1 MGFSFKKLPISRW
14 LTRRKI
20 RLASVFVLMI
30 SLTLACT
37 QLSEQRTTTTA
48 PQLLTD
54 PFLQLPTNSSVRVV
68 WFTEFAGS
76 KHTVA
81 WGDNFNQTAVATT
94 TKLSRIREDQNSR
107 VGNQTKNG
115 QIYQQ
120 PVKRDIWRHEAEV
133 VGLTPGK
140 RVPYRVTSVREDGQ
154 SVSSNAFTLAS
165 TPTPGTPLKILL
177 TSDHQLKAMTAANLQ
192 KVVETVGRVDGVWL
206 AGDLVD
212 IPDRASEWFD
222 DNRGNAFFAS
232 LQGRAQY
239 KLEKNGIKKIYTGGE
254 IIQNA
259 PLFPSIGNHE
269 VMGRFGKSG
278 SLGEEFNDAI
288 PRAVALKLYG
298 QESLKDNSYN
308 TDTYEEIFTLPQ
320 SQEGGETYY
329 AVSFGDVR
337 LVVLYATN
345 MWRTPNLDAE
355 ARGKYRE
362 RDQDLNNPEKWG
374 YGQLIFEP
382 ITKGSTQYNWLVQ
395 ELNSPEFK
403 QAKYKVVMFHHPAH
417 SLGDN
422 IVPVYTDPI
431 QTIERD
437 ANNNIKAVRY
447 EYPLEADYLVRDV
460 EPLLESASVQL
471 VFYGHSHVWN
481 RFRSQSGTNFLET
494 SNVGN
499 TYGAYWSEKKRNVP
513 IGYQEDYP
521 EVGDPHG
528 LKPIIPTI
536 APLQSED
543 GKPIPYITSSDITV
557 FSIFDTETGTVSSY
571 LFDTSQPKSKVVK
584 FDEFQISKK

>member
-1 MGFSFKKLPISRW
+1 
-14 LTRRKI
+14 
-20 RLASVFVLMI
+20 MI

-37 QLSEQRTTTTA
+37 QLSEQRTTTPA

-81 WGDNFNQTAVATT
+81 WDDNFNQTAIATT

-107 VGNQTKNG
+107 VGNQTEDG
-115 QIYQQ
+115 QIYKQ
-120 PVKRDIWRHEAEV
+120 PVKRDVWRHEAEV

-154 SVSSNAFTLAS
+154 TVSSNAFTLEP

-206 AGDLVD
+206 AGDLID

-222 DNRGNAFFAS
+222 DNRGNAFFPS
-232 LQGRAQY
+232 LQGRARY
-239 KLEKNGIKKIYTGGE
+239 ELEKNGIKKIYTGGE
-254 IIQNA
+254 IIQHA
-259 PLFPSIGNHE
+259 PLFSSLGNHE

-278 SLGEEFNDAI
+278 SLGEEFYDAI
-288 PRAVALKLYG
+288 PRAAALKLYG
-298 QESLKDNSYN
+298 QKSLKDNSYN

-320 SQEGGETYY
+320 SPEGGETYY

-345 MWRTPNLDAE
+345 IWRTPNLDAE

-362 RDQDLNNPEKWG
+362 RNQDFNNPEKWG

-382 ITKGSTQYNWLVQ
+382 IARGSKQYNWLVQ

-422 IVPVYTDPI
+422 IVPAYTNPV

-437 ANNNIKAVRY
+437 ANNNIRAVRY
-447 EYPLEADYLVRDV
+447 EYPLQADYIVRDV
-460 EPLLESASVQL
+460 EPLLESANVQL

-481 RFRSQSGTNFLET
+481 RFRNQSGMNFLET

-499 TYGAYWSEKKRNVP
+499 TYGAYLNDKKRNVP
-513 IGYQEDYP
+513 VGYKENYP
-521 EVGDPHG
+521 ELGDPYG
-528 LKPIIPTI
+528 LEPIVPTI
-536 APLQSED
+536 APLQGED
-543 GKPIPYITSSDITV
+543 GKPMPYITSNDITI
-557 FSIFDTETGTVSSY
+557 FSIFDTTTGTVSSY
-571 LFDTSQPKSKVVK
+571 RFDTSQPESKVVK
-584 FDEFQISKK
+584 FDEFQINSRAK

>member
-1 MGFSFKKLPISRW
+1 
-14 LTRRKI
+14 
-20 RLASVFVLMI
+20 
-30 SLTLACT
+30 
-37 QLSEQRTTTTA
+37 
-48 PQLLTD
+48 
-54 PFLQLPTNSSVRVV
+54 V

-81 WGDNFNQTAVATT
+81 WGDNFNQAAVATT
-94 TKLSRIREDQNSR
+94 TKLSHIREDQNSR
-107 VGNQTKNG
+107 VGNQTENG
-115 QIYQQ
+115 QIYKQ

-133 VGLTPGK
+133 VGLKPGQ
-140 RVPYRVTSVREDGQ
+140 RVPYRVTSIREDGQ
-154 SVSSNAFTLAS
+154 IVSSNAFTLAP

-177 TSDHQLKAMTAANLQ
+177 TSDHQLKAMTAANMQ
-192 KVVETVGRVDGVWL
+192 KVVETMGRVDGVWL
-206 AGDLVD
+206 AGDLID

-222 DNRGNAFFAS
+222 DNRGNAYFPS
-232 LQGRAQY
+232 LQGRARY
-239 KLEKNGIKKIYTGGE
+239 ELEKNGIKKTYTGGE
-254 IIQNA
+254 IIQHA

-298 QESLKDNSYN
+298 QESLKNNSYN

-320 SQEGGETYY
+320 SPEGGETYY
-329 AVSFGDVR
+329 AVTFGDVR

-362 RDQDLNNPEKWG
+362 RDQDFKNPEKWG

-382 ITKGSTQYNWLVQ
+382 IAKGSKQYNWLVQ

-403 QAKYKVVMFHHPAH
+403 QAKYKIVMFHHPAH

-422 IVPVYTDPI
+422 IVPVYTDPVQI
-431 QTIERD
+431 IERD
-437 ANNNIKAVRY
+437 ASNNIKAVRY
-447 EYPLEADYLVRDV
+447 EYPLDADYIVRDV
-460 EPLLESASVQL
+460 EPLLESADVQL

-481 RFRSQSGTNFLET
+481 RFRSQSGMHFLET

-499 TYGAYWSEKKRNVP
+499 TYGAYWNDKKRNVP
-513 IGYQEDYP
+513 VGYKENYP
-521 EVGDPHG
+521 ELGDPHG
-528 LKPIIPTI
+528 LKPIVPTI
-536 APLQSED
+536 APLQSQD
-543 GKPIPYITSSDITV
+543 GKPMPYITSNDITV
-557 FSIFDTETGTVSSY
+557 FSIFDTGTGTVSSY
-571 LFDTSQPKSKVVK
+571 RFDTSQLESKVVK
-584 FDEFQISKK
+584 FDEFQIMSESAKL